1 MDRMRASSIIFLSFF
16 LVASTSAIDILKLL
30 EKESDFSTFST
41 AVKDS
46 KLADDI
52 NNHGSSI
59 TVLAVANGAAS
70 ALSGLSPDEA
80 KKLLATHVL
89 LDYFDEAKLKGLAKK
104 DKPST
109 VVTML
114 QTTGKA
120 QHQTSRECSLI
131 EIPDL
136 SPGAAPKAAPAAED
150 DSDDAAA
157 PSPDDEDPTLSSPP
171 VSGDSPT
178 EAPEAA
184 TEKTPEE
191 KPAHG
196 EHAPAPAPSAASCV
210 EMALGAGIVMG
221 LASLFA

>member
-1 MDRMRASSIIFLSFF
+1 MVNVGVLKSGE
-16 LVASTSAIDILKLL
+16 VAFGSAVHGGGL
-30 EKESDFSTFST
+30 
-41 AVKDS
+41 DS
-46 KLADDI
+46 KYIKFVTAQTYNI
-52 NNHGSSI
+52 S
-59 TVLAVANGAAS
+59 VLQVS
-70 ALSGLSPDEA
+70 
-80 KKLLATHVL
+80 
-89 LDYFDEAKLKGLAKK
+89 
-104 DKPST
+104 
-109 VVTML
+109 
-114 QTTGKA
+114 
-120 QHQTSRECSLI
+120 SLI

-196 EHAPAPAPSAASCV
+196 EHAPAPAPSAASRV
-210 EMALGAGIVMG
+210 EMTLGAGLVMA